1 MPVPLAAKPV
11 AVLLFVQ
18 LNVAPEGELLKFIAE
33 TVAPEQIAWL
43 EGKITEGVGLTVI
56 VNEVPALE
64 QLFNVGT
71 TVIVETCCA
80 ETFDAVIAT
89 ILPVPVAEMP
99 VAVLLFVQ
107 ENVAPK
113 GILEKVVAAI
123 VELPQIV

>member
-1 MPVPLAAKPV
+1 M
-11 AVLLFVQ
+11 
-18 LNVAPEGELLKFIAE
+18 
-33 TVAPEQIAWL
+33 
-43 EGKITEGVGLTVI
+43 TVI

-64 QLFNVGT
+64 QLFKVGT

-80 ETFDAVIAT
+80 ETLAAVIAA

-107 ENVAPK
+107 ENVAPE
-113 GILEKVVAAI
+113 GVLEKVVAAI